1 MRTELIRPS
10 ELMKPDL
17 FSGILL
23 AITGVLMM
31 LFLIYTG
38 LFAILRH

>member
-1 MRTELIRPS
+1 MRSELIRPS
-10 ELMKPDL
+10 ELMEPDL
-17 FSGILL
+17 FSEVLL
-23 AITGVLMM
+23 AITGAVVM